1 MARVTRRGF
10 LRSSLTGGLAL
21 ALHDRGTAAAP
32 FARPVGAN
40 DDIRVAVVGLGQLGG
55 PGVGARGRQLIDR
68 LRKVPG
74 VRIAALCDVDTKIV
88 EREMQRIAAWQDRVK
103 SYTDMRDVFGDS
115 DVDAV
120 FIATPNHWHALA
132 TVWACQAGK
141 DVYVEKPA
149 SHSIWEGRQMV
160 AAARKYQRI
169 VQVGTQSRSSDVSQQ
184 AVEFIQSGQLG
195 KILYAH
201 TVIYRRRTSIGK
213 VDGPQP
219 VPPSV
224 DYNLWLGPAPQ
235 TELMRRVFH
244 YDWHWDW
251 ATGNGEIGNNGVH
264 YLDRCRWLLGQS
276 GLPRRAMS
284 LGGRFAFDDDGRTP
298 NTQIA
303 LLDYDPAPLICEV
316 RGLPE
321 KSGSKA
327 MDKFRSMAIGLII
340 QCEGG
345 SYVGT
350 RSGVVYDDKGR
361 EIKTFTDR
369 REPDEQASAHQINF
383 IEAMRSRKPGDLN
396 AEISDGHLSA
406 ALCHMANV
414 SYRLGKQAKPDA
426 MIQAT
431 QANPQLSDAFKRF
444 QRHLGA
450 NEVDLGKTP
459 AVLGPWVTMD
469 PDSDKF
475 VGEFAEQANR
485 LSHRDYREPFVV
497 PEVV

>member
-1 MARVTRRGF
+1 V
-10 LRSSLTGGLAL
+10 
-21 ALHDRGTAAAP
+21 DREILDREVQR
-32 FARPVGAN
+32 FAGW
-40 DDIRVAVVGLGQLGG
+40 
-55 PGVGARGRQLIDR
+55 
-68 LRKVPG
+68 
-74 VRIAALCDVDTKIV
+74 
-88 EREMQRIAAWQDRVK
+88 EERVK
-103 SYTDMRDVFGDS
+103 SYTDMRDVFQDP

-169 VQVGTQSRSSDVSQQ
+169 VQVGTQSRSTDISKQ

-195 KILYAH
+195 KILYARAI
-201 TVIYRRRTSIGK
+201 IYRRRTSIGK

-224 DYNLWLGPAPQ
+224 DYNLWLGPAPK
-235 TELMRRVFH
+235 TKLMRMVFH

-264 YLDRCRWLLGQS
+264 YLDRCRWLLGQN

-284 LGGRFAFDDDGRTP
+284 IGGRFVFDDDGQTP

-303 LLDYDPAPLICEV
+303 LLDYDPAPIICEV

-321 KSGSKA
+321 KTGSKK
-327 MDKFRSMAIGLII
+327 MDKFRSITTGIMI

-345 SYVGT
+345 HYAGS
-350 RSGVVYDDKGR
+350 RSGAVYDDKGR
-361 EIKTFTDR
+361 EITTFKDR
-369 REPDEQASAHQINF
+369 REPDERGSAHQANF
-383 IEAMRSRKPGDLN
+383 VAAMRSRKVGDLN
-396 AEISDGHLSA
+396 ADILDGHLSA

-414 SYRLGKQAKPDA
+414 SYRLGTQAEPDA
-426 MIQAT
+426 MMEMTGGNLQW
-431 QANPQLSDAFKRF
+431 SDAFERF
-444 QRHLGA
+444 RDHLGA
-450 NEVDLGKTP
+450 NGVDMGRTP

-469 PDSDKF
+469 SDADKF
-475 VGEFAEQANR
+475 VGEFAEQANG
-485 LSHRDYREPFVV
+485 LSRRTYRKPFVV
-497 PEVV
+497 PEIVSCSERIT